1 MTSSSV
7 SQFFIGL
14 LNDDDSSVPSHQRA
28 RKAGTT
34 ATRRSSLDSLH
45 ELADF
50 LPDFD
55 DLAAFGGSD
64 PLLDMSIMAVDNGNT
79 DEYFVSTSTTSRH
92 TSSAAIKSKRRASTD
107 AFVAFYRTMES
118 SSMASFETACETS
131 TTSSATTTSSIQ
143 AISSS
148 FAASMLKSSQTREQ
162 LDYLQRQA
170 VMHQQQGQQQ
180 GGAVI
185 IPTTITPTNTPQ
197 TKKMRQLTPETV
209 TSAAQFLSGKRPTLT
224 AALEESRKKLKT
236 YQDKLWCT
244 TC

>member
-1 MTSSSV
+1 MTSSSD

-14 LNDDDSSVPSHQRA
+14 LNDDDSSVPFYQHT

-45 ELADF
+45 ELANF

-64 PLLDMSIMAVDNGNT
+64 PLLDMPIMAGDNGNT
-79 DEYFVSTSTTSRH
+79 DEYFVSTSVTSRR

-107 AFVAFYRTMES
+107 AFVAFHRTMES
-118 SSMASFETACETS
+118 SSMASFETARETS
-131 TTSSATTTSSIQ
+131 STSSATTTSSSIQ

-162 LDYLQRQA
+162 LDCLQRQA

-180 GGAVI
+180 GGAII
-185 IPTTITPTNTPQ
+185 IPTTPTNTPQ

-236 YQDKLWCT
+236 YQDKLGCT
-244 TC
+244 TY

>member
-1 MTSSSV
+1 MTSSSD

-14 LNDDDSSVPSHQRA
+14 LNDDDSSVPFYQHT

-64 PLLDMSIMAVDNGNT
+64 PLLDMSIMAVDDGNT
-79 DEYFVSTSTTSRH
+79 EEYFVSTSTTSRH

-107 AFVAFYRTMES
+107 AFVAFHRTMES
-118 SSMASFETACETS
+118 SSVASFETACETS
-131 TTSSATTTSSIQ
+131 TTSSATTTSSSIQ

-162 LDYLQRQA
+162 LDCLQRQA

-180 GGAVI
+180 GGAII
-185 IPTTITPTNTPQ
+185 IPTTPTNTSQ

-236 YQDKLWCT
+236 YQDKLGCT
-244 TC
+244 TY

>member
-1 MTSSSV
+1 MTSSSD
-7 SQFFIGL
+7 SQFFVGL
-14 LNDDDSSVPSHQRA
+14 LNDDDSSVPSHQRT

-55 DLAAFGGSD
+55 DLAAFGCSD
-64 PLLDMSIMAVDNGNT
+64 PLLDMSIMAVDDGNT
-79 DEYFVSTSTTSRH
+79 DECFVSTSTTSRR

-107 AFVAFYRTMES
+107 AFVAFHRTMES

-131 TTSSATTTSSIQ
+131 TTSSDTTTSSIQ

-180 GGAVI
+180 GGAII
-185 IPTTITPTNTPQ
+185 IPTTPTNTPQ

-236 YQDKLWCT
+236 YQDKLGCT